1 METAMSYPLEPITSV
16 SSTSLSASYF
26 ILASPDAEVGE
37 VELILRR
44 KLAERQTAP
53 TPIYSAN
60 AIDQDYLGKQK
71 IFDAVKDLYL
81 SNNPRNRQVADR
93 LISLHRDALTE
104 DEHVD
109 PDSIPQFAKFFLTYS
124 DVGLPKITLTPDGTL
139 RARWLHGYGDF
150 IAIEFT
156 GKPLAKVVA
165 EIPRER
171 ETARYFFSELIESVA
186 PVASSLGASFA

>member
-1 METAMSYPLEPITSV
+1 MSYPLEPITSV

-104 DEHVD
+104 DEHLD
-109 PDSIPQFAKFFLTYS
+109 PDAIPQFAKFFLSYS
-124 DVGLPKITLTPDGTL
+124 DVALPKKSLTPHGPL